1 MNEKL
6 QKQESNPYPNK
17 EDMKDRSIW
26 LILFNEEGSL
36 ELLLLLLLLLLL
48 DDVLGP
54 AAGAFSL
61 SSPFYS

>member
-26 LILFNEEGSL
+26 LILFNKEGSL
-36 ELLLLLLLLLLL
+36 ELLLLLLLLLL